1 MKNITRETVRDFARA
16 LIILNEQTTTLEVKN
31 TLRAR
36 GYWATQDEVRNL
48 MLDIT
53 SADSDIQYID
63 NGIHRIYR
71 LANQNIQPNSQ
82 VSGLDQSANYDSTNK
97 HNYDHRGICS
107 LCGRSAGAIAHFG
120 WTVCQPS
127 TVTTAASNNTLQIA
141 WATTP
146 HNLDR
151 DWDTQPVANYNPLH
165 RDDRPA
171 TYLVT
176 DILGRNR
183 YRFKNVTRSEAKQK
197 WATMTGRRFTEARTR
212 KES

>member
-16 LIILNEQTTTLEVKN
+16 LIILNNQTTTLEVKN
-31 TLRAR
+31 TLRSR
-36 GYWATQDEVRNL
+36 GYWATQDEVRNF

-53 SADSDIQYID
+53 SANSDIQYTD

-71 LANQNIQPNSQ
+71 FANQNTQ
-82 VSGLDQSANYDSTNK
+82 VSDLGQNTNYASTNK
-97 HNYDHRGICS
+97 HHYNNRGICS
-107 LCGRSAGAIAHFG
+107 LCGRSAGAIAYFG

-127 TVTTAASNNTLQIA
+127 TTVTTAVSSNNVQIA
-141 WATTP
+141 WATTSY
-146 HNLDR
+146 NLDQ
-151 DWDTQPVANYNPLH
+151 DWDTPPVVNGVTLH

-176 DILGRNR
+176 DILGSNR
-183 YRFKNVTRSEAKQK
+183 YRFQNVTRSEAKQK